1 MAESPEHKFLSEE
14 TLRFFE
20 RSSQTRLF
28 SLLES
33 ERKRFDFT
41 CTLERDWTR
50 PIVGQVL
57 WRHVEGVDKD
67 LRTLLADPEAEVC
80 LYIAADT
87 TKARTLWGQCV
98 RDFFRLQPAS
108 SMSRLRTVWVP
119 PDLDLDSEEDR
130 GAIQRLLADSLAED
144 VLLNVVLGQLSADS
158 ISQFSASTGSIGMD
172 LAVLHAIATAG
183 FVNLQRLSDRVG
195 RSPAALR
202 ERLTRL
208 TGCGFLTMPSAKASF
223 YFTSLRGRVFLELC
237 WALGTGRSTHPE
249 LQRILRLLDLVLDDG
264 TATDLGRALAERID
278 DGVDTYGVDLANRTY
293 FRYWESEA
301 WPPMARRPSGFSHT

>member
-20 RSSQTRLF
+20 RSSETRLF

-80 LYIAADT
+80 LYVAADT
-87 TKARTLWGQCV
+87 TKARTLWGECV

-119 PDLDLDSEEDR
+119 ADLDINSDEDR
-130 GAIQRLLADSLAED
+130 SVVQRLLADALARD
-144 VLLNVVLGQLSADS
+144 VVLNVVLGRLSAES
-158 ISQFSASTGSIGMD
+158 IRQFAASTGSIGMD
-172 LAVLHAIATAG
+172 LAVLHAIACEG
-183 FVNLQRLSDRVG
+183 FRNLPRLSERVG
-195 RSPAALR
+195 RSPSALR

-208 TGCGFLTMPSAKASF
+208 TGCGFLTMPSPGASF
-223 YFTSLRGRVFLELC
+223 YYTSLRGRVFLELC
-237 WALGTGRSTHPE
+237 AELGCERLAHPE
-249 LQRILRLLDLVLDDG
+249 FQRILRILDLVVEDG
-264 TATDLGRALAERID
+264 SPTGLGQAVLERID
-278 DGVDTYGVDLANRTY
+278 DGVTAYGVDLSNRAY
-293 FRYWESEA
+293 HRYWESEA
-301 WPPMARRPSGFSHT
+301 WPPMVPRPSGFEAV